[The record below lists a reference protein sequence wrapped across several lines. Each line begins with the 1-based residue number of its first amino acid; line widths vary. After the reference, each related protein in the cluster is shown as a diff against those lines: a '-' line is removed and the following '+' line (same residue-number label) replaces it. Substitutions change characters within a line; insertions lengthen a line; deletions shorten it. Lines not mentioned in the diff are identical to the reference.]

1 MALTSLAYLLLPPP
15 HRHHPQDSHPSH
27 LVCHSRLQ
35 RYAYASCKDP
45 LKTQQGT
52 CPQI

>member
-15 HRHHPQDSHPSH
+15 HHHHPQDSHPSH
-27 LVCHSRLQ
+27 LVCLSRLQ
-35 RYAYASCKDP
+35 RYAYASCEDP